1 MPEPS
6 EIRRIFADPGRV
18 IHMYARRASLG
29 VSLMS
34 LFWLAYLV
42 VGVVVA
48 SDHKYFDHVGSV
60 KLVIDAVLAVLVWPL
75 ILLGVHI
82 HI

>member
-1 MPEPS
+1 
-6 EIRRIFADPGRV
+6 
-18 IHMYARRASLG
+18 MYARRASFG

-34 LFWLAYLV
+34 LFWLAYIV
-42 VGVVVA
+42 VGVFVA
-48 SDHKYFDHVGSV
+48 SDHRYFDHVGSL
-60 KLVIDAVLAVLVWPL
+60 KLVLDAILAVVLWPL

>member
-1 MPEPS
+1 
-6 EIRRIFADPGRV
+6 
-18 IHMYARRASLG
+18 MYARRASFG

-42 VGVVVA
+42 VGVFVA
-48 SDHKYFDHVGSV
+48 SDHRYFDHVGSV
-60 KLVIDAVLAVLVWPL
+60 KLVIDAVLAVVLWPL